1 MELLLTIISAADIT
15 GAAVAHVTVAAC
27 RTGDAPVTPVAV
39 QLPAVAPAPC
49 GSCNLYSSCSTSN
62 YSTAPVIPAPVQLL
76 AVELVSL
83 SLRLL

>member
-39 QLPAVAPAPC
+39 QLPAVASAPC
-49 GSCNLYSSCSTSN
+49 GSCSTSN
-62 YSTAPVIPAPVQLL
+62 YSTAPVIPAPVQLPT
-76 AVELVSL
+76 AEVVP
-83 SLRLL
+83 LRLL